1 MRVRCYSLKSNPRVP
16 RKLKVL
22 DAEVVGEARPEDAIE
37 AAVAGVGDGGEE
49 DSGPRRPKV
58 ERPNT
63 DDLLRRMRK
72 VDPNQARRYRQR
84 TGQ

>member
-1 MRVRCYSLKSNPRVP
+1 MSLEMRDRAPRPKGPIDSGDDSN
-16 RKLKVL
+16 
-22 DAEVVGEARPEDAIE
+22 EEA
-37 AAVAGVGDGGEE
+37 
-49 DSGPRRPKV
+49 GPRRPKV

-63 DDLLRRMRK
+63 DDLMRRMRK

>member
-1 MRVRCYSLKSNPRVP
+1 MRSVEMRDRAPRP
-16 RKLKVL
+16 S
-22 DAEVVGEARPEDAIE
+22 RPM
-37 AAVAGVGDGGEE
+37 DGGGG
-49 DSGPRRPKV
+49 DDDPGPRRPKV

-84 TGQ
+84 TGE

>member
-1 MRVRCYSLKSNPRVP
+1 MSFEMRDRAPRP
-16 RKLKVL
+16 KGPI
-22 DAEVVGEARPEDAIE
+22 DSGE
-37 AAVAGVGDGGEE
+37 GGDE
-49 DSGPRRPKV
+49 SGPRRPKV

-63 DDLLRRMRK
+63 DDLLKRMRR

>member
-1 MRVRCYSLKSNPRVP
+1 MPEPDESGRRAPLPTRQVIPGVP
-16 RKLKVL
+16 
-22 DAEVVGEARPEDAIE
+22 DDNET
-37 AAVAGVGDGGEE
+37 
-49 DSGPRRPKV
+49 GPVRPKV

-63 DDLLRRMRK
+63 EDLLRRMRK